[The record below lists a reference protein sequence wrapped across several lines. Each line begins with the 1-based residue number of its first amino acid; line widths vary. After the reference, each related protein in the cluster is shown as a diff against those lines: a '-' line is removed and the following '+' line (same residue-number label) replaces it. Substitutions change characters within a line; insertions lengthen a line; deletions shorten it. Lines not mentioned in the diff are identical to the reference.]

1 MSSVAT
7 LRPNQN
13 GTVQQSYGAWS
24 AIGHWRPGVSAPAF
38 DRAEITRMVRRV
50 REPICVVTGGNGNVG
65 TAIGGEIT
73 HGGEQGEQGQYR
85 CLGALPA
92 LYPEWLGDRSF
103 IERHGTRYPYVAG
116 EMARGIATTRLVIAM
131 ARGGMLGFFGA
142 AGLGL
147 GPVEQAVA
155 ELSAELGA
163 TSSWGVNLIHTP
175 DEPELEDRLVALLLR
190 YGVRRVSV
198 SAFMDLTPAVVR
210 CAAAGLRRDAAGRIM
225 RQTHVFAKV
234 SRPEVAERFMSPPPA
249 QLLRVLVERGELT
262 AAEADLASRIP
273 IAEDITVEAD
283 SGGHTD
289 NRPLTALLPAVL
301 GLRDALRRR
310 FGYPSRIRVG
320 AAGGLGSP
328 QGVAAAFALGA
339 AYVVTG
345 SVNQASVEA
354 GISDTAK
361 ALLAQADLADVAMA
375 PSSDMFE
382 LGVKVQVL
390 RRGTAFAA
398 RAGQL
403 YEIYRN
409 YPGLEAV
416 PADVRGRLEREVLHA
431 GLDEIWAETRQ
442 YWQAR
447 DPAQLTRAQRDPKHR
462 MALVFRWYLG
472 SASRWAMCGDPARRT
487 DYQLWCGPAM
497 GAFNRWVAGSFLA
510 EPANRSAVQIA
521 RNLLEGAAVV
531 TRAHQLRTYAVPVPA
546 EAFLFTPRPLS

>member
-1 MSSVAT
+1 
-7 LRPNQN
+7 
-13 GTVQQSYGAWS
+13 
-24 AIGHWRPGVSAPAF
+24 
-38 DRAEITRMVRRV
+38 
-50 REPICVVTGGNGNVG
+50 
-65 TAIGGEIT
+65 
-73 HGGEQGEQGQYR
+73 
-85 CLGALPA
+85 
-92 LYPEWLGDRSF
+92 
-103 IERHGTRYPYVAG
+103 
-116 EMARGIATTRLVIAM
+116 
-131 ARGGMLGFFGA
+131 
-142 AGLGL
+142 
-147 GPVEQAVA
+147 
-155 ELSAELGA
+155 
-163 TSSWGVNLIHTP
+163 
-175 DEPELEDRLVALLLR
+175 
-190 YGVRRVSV
+190 
-198 SAFMDLTPAVVR
+198 
-210 CAAAGLRRDAAGRIM
+210 
-225 RQTHVFAKV
+225 
-234 SRPEVAERFMSPPPA
+234 
-249 QLLRVLVERGELT
+249 
-262 AAEADLASRIP
+262 
-273 IAEDITVEAD
+273 
-283 SGGHTD
+283 
-289 NRPLTALLPAVL
+289 
-301 GLRDALRRR
+301 
-310 FGYPSRIRVG
+310 
-320 AAGGLGSP
+320 
-328 QGVAAAFALGA
+328 
-339 AYVVTG
+339 VVTG

-416 PADVRGRLEREVLHA
+416 PADVRGRLERQVLHA
-431 GLDEIWAETRQ
+431 GLNEIWAETRQ